1 MLCFADSNLG
11 EDGKK
16 SAAQFEALEK
26 GDDLP
31 EKEHIKETND
41 IKKEPVVNP
50 NEPKAESVNEKD
62 DKEEK
67 SSNGNHTPV

>member
-1 MLCFADSNLG
+1 MTHFDNGSL
-11 EDGKK
+11 
-16 SAAQFEALEK
+16 
-26 GDDLP
+26 
-31 EKEHIKETND
+31 KETND
-41 IKKEPVVNP
+41 IKKEPVVNA